1 MKFQTATCLAMGL
14 IENDDEWRRTIS
26 EGAAYMMPSV
36 LRRLFVGIL
45 IHCHPS
51 NPSILWNEF
60 KDKLSEDYS
69 RFLGNDISQN
79 KHLSV
84 FCLQFKI

>member
-1 MKFQTATCLAMGL
+1 
-14 IENDDEWRRTIS
+14 
-26 EGAAYMMPSV
+26 MPSV

-45 IHCHPS
+45 IHCHPN

-69 RFLGNDISQN
+69 RFLGYDISQN

-84 FCLQFKI
+84 FYLQFKI